1 MACFGL
7 TMIGHGGGTAGGIFL
22 PMFVIGAL
30 GGGSIGSAAPP
41 VAPGCFPHPDVF
53 LVLGMG
59 ALFISVVRAPLT
71 GLVRLMEM
79 TGVHDFMLPLLASG
93 LVSDALAA
101 MSGELPAY
109 ESPRLRTMR
118 RLTVGKAS
126 PPVPPPPDAGAGG

>member
-79 TGVHDFMLPLLASG
+79 TGVHDFMLPLLASC
-93 LVSDALAA
+93 LVSYAIADLT
-101 MSGELPAY
+101 GQPPIY
-109 ESPRLRTMR
+109 ESLRLRAMK
-118 RLTVGKAS
+118 RLTAAAALRDAS
-126 PPVPPPPDAGAGG
+126 TA